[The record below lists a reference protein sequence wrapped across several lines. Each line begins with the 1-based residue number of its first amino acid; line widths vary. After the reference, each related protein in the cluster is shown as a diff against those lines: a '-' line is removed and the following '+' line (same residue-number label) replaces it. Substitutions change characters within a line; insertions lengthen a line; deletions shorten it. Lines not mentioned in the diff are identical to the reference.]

1 MTCSKTANPTSEEL
15 ISEVNFNKQKEYENF
30 DSEALDEYQS
40 NSDDL

>member
-15 ISEVNFNKQKEYENF
+15 ISEVFFNKQKDYENF

-40 NSDDL
+40 NSYEL

>member
-15 ISEVNFNKQKEYENF
+15 ISEICLNKQKDYENF

-40 NSDDL
+40 NSYEL

>member
-15 ISEVNFNKQKEYENF
+15 ISDVYFNQQKDYENF

-40 NSDDL
+40 NSDDM